1 VGVAWQLTL
10 ATDSPAQLTLRNV
23 LGQAVWQ
30 HTAHSTQMDV
40 PAPSMPGTYL
50 LQVAQDG
57 QVYTHRLL
65 VR

>member
-1 VGVAWQLTL
+1 
-10 ATDSPAQLTLRNV
+10 
-23 LGQAVWQ
+23 
-30 HTAHSTQMDV
+30 MDV
-40 PAPSMPGTYL
+40 PAPGMPGTYL